1 MFQKH
6 CPGCF
11 ENKQSLATCP
21 QCGYD
26 ESAERSPLFLPHG
39 ITLADSYRVGRVL
52 GKPGGFG
59 VTYLAWDIH
68 LQNRV
73 AIKEYLPRGIAGRSA
88 GHLEIAVHDADQQA
102 NFNFGIDQFL
112 AEARLLAKLDH
123 PHVVRVRNFFRAYGT
138 AYLVMDYYDGR
149 SLGEYLSHLQQPVE
163 ARAAVLM
170 MAEILDGLQFVHDRG
185 VLHRDVKPHNIYL
198 ANNGRAI
205 LLDFGAARQAVGEQV
220 ESVSVVL
227 SEGYAPLEQYQRKSP
242 QGPWTDIYGV
252 AATLYRMLIGRAPP
266 AALDRLGDDAL
277 ERDFGL
283 PESLMAVLRKGL
295 AVHPDQRYG
304 SAREFKLA
312 LFQAQDLG
320 EMTEPVTKAFAPA
333 VEPVSWT
340 RTPMTQAAAA
350 DSEAPTAEIQPAAP
364 TPTPST
370 AMRREAWLVAAAILL
385 GALIISLPLW
395 LRG

>member
-11 ENKQSLATCP
+11 ENKQGLATCP

-39 ITLADSYRVGRVL
+39 TTLAASYRVGRVL

-59 VTYLAWDIH
+59 VTYLVWDVH

-73 AIKEYLPRGIAGRSA
+73 AIKEYLPRGIAGRGE
-88 GHLEIAVHDADQQA
+88 GHLDIAVHDADQQA
-102 NFNFGIDQFL
+102 NFNFGLEQFL
-112 AEARLLAKLDH
+112 SEARLLAKLDH
-123 PHVVRVRNFFRAYGT
+123 PNVVRVRNFFRAYGT

-163 ARAAVLM
+163 PRAAVQM

-205 LLDFGAARQAVGEQV
+205 LLDFGAARQAVGDQV

-266 AALDRLGDDAL
+266 AALDRLGDDVL

-283 PESLMAVLRKGL
+283 SESLMTVLRKGL

-304 SAREFKLA
+304 SARELKLA
-312 LFQAQDLG
+312 LFQAQ
-320 EMTEPVTKAFAPA
+320 EMSEIAEPVTKAFASATEPA
-333 VEPVSWT
+333 NWT
-340 RTPMTQAAAA
+340 LTPKTRVAAA
-350 DSEAPTAEIQPAAP
+350 DSEAPTAEVAPVAVPAA
-364 TPTPST
+364 
-370 AMRREAWLVAAAILL
+370 AIRCEAWLIAAAIVV
-385 GALIISLPLW
+385 AAVIISLPLW
-395 LRG
+395 LHR